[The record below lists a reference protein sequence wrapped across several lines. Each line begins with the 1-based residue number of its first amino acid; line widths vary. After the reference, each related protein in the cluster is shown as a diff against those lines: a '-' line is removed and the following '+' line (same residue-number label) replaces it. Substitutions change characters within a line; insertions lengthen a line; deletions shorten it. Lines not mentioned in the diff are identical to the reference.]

1 MNTPQEFAPLLT
13 GLRRLA
19 DRHFT
24 GGAAMVTLT
33 RTRGSTFRRPG
44 ARMLVGGDG
53 HVVRGLSGGC
63 PEQDIVARAQRVI
76 AEGRPEIVRYN
87 ADYGLDALIEMGC
100 GGELEVLIE
109 PIEDSDD
116 LGFVDTVERCLSTRT
131 PGLLATAFARNG
143 RCLVPRPRRLV
154 WAENFASDGFGDP
167 ALSQAVLALGLAN
180 PTNRAV
186 VERIDTADGVIDVL
200 IERLQPPHALLLIGV
215 SAAALALARIGETL
229 GWAITLVDHRAE
241 APPPELPASA
251 RWLTATPAQLM
262 QQLQTDH
269 HSSAVVMTHNL
280 DRDIAYLQALRAA
293 PLAYLGAIGSR
304 ARSAKLQAGC
314 GLTAPQLRAPAG
326 LDLGSETPE
335 EIAVAIAAE
344 ILAVAA
350 GRNGGMLSATDRP
363 IHD

>member
-1 MNTPQEFAPLLT
+1 MNTPQEFAPLLA

-19 DRHFT
+19 DRNFA
-24 GGAAMVTLT
+24 GGAAMATLT

-76 AEGRPEIVRYN
+76 AAGQPEIVRYN
-87 ADYGLDALIEMGC
+87 AEYGLDALIEMGC

-109 PIEDSDD
+109 PIAGPDD
-116 LGFVDTVERCLSTRT
+116 LRFVDAVERCLSTRT
-131 PGLLATAFARNG
+131 PGLLATAFARDG
-143 RCLVPRPRRLV
+143 HCIAPRPRRLV
-154 WAENFASDGFGDP
+154 WAEGIASDGFDDP
-167 ALSQAVLALGLAN
+167 LLSEAVLAQGLAGY
-180 PTNRAV
+180 TNRAV

-200 IERLQPPHALLLIGV
+200 IEKLQPPHALLLIGV

-229 GWAITLVDHRAE
+229 GWAITLVNHRAE

-251 RWLTATPAQLM
+251 RWMTAAPAQLM
-262 QQLQTDH
+262 QQLRTDR

-280 DRDIAYLQALRAA
+280 DRDIAYLQALREA

-304 ARSAKLQAGC
+304 ARSAKLRAGS
-314 GLTAPQLRAPAG
+314 GLAAPQLRAPAG

-335 EIAVAIAAE
+335 EIALAIAAE

-350 GRNGGMLSATDRP
+350 GRDGGMLSATDRP
-363 IHD
+363 IH